1 MPKLKRVLMTM
12 TLSVSLVLF
21 AQNAQAS
28 CSYSTYTHN
37 GQVIMC
43 TTCCYN
49 GNQCYTN
56 CH

>member
-1 MPKLKRVLMTM
+1 MPKLKRVLMTVA
-12 TLSVSLVLF
+12 LSVSLTLF
-21 AQNAQAS
+21 AQNAQAF
-28 CSYSTYTHN
+28 CSYYTYTYN